1 MIVSYPIHPLSYPS
15 SAYGDYATAREAEA
29 GIDGEWFWL
38 GIYNAGH
45 QFEIN
50 QLMLGFDTSERPAL
64 PIEDVTLELP
74 IQEAYGLSRIL
85 VLHYDWNIGGG
96 SYVKGSQISELPV
109 LAEFTVDESDVGT
122 VLIKLNASEL
132 PEISR
137 VALVPAELLEPVYNG
152 SGDDTTLIIEDG
164 IKLHVTFRDAP
175 PAIEAEAEG
184 TLILNGLASGSPVIQ
199 SEASSA
205 FLLEAEAGA
214 TLIGTSSAL
223 AHLSIEASMSG
234 TMVGQGQAQAMID
247 LFHSGEATGVN
258 RGDAEAVLGF
268 SLMGQATGTITALI
282 NAELD
287 LMASASGS
295 LTESVLV
302 FDPSRSVL
310 VPSIPSLGIT
320 YISTR
325 AV

>member
-74 IQEAYGLSRIL
+74 IQEAYGLSKIL

-96 SYVKGSQISELPV
+96 SYVKGSQISELPI
-109 LAEFTVDESDVGT
+109 LAEFTADEGDVGT
-122 VLIKLNASEL
+122 IFIKLNASEL

-137 VALVPAELLEPVYNG
+137 VALVPAELIHPEYTG

-164 IKLHVTFRDAP
+164 IKLHVTFKDSQP
-175 PAIEAEAEG
+175 SLEAEVEG
-184 TLILNGLASGSPVIQ
+184 NLSLTGLVSGAPVMQ
-199 SEASSA
+199 ADASSA
-205 FLLEAEAGA
+205 FLLEAGAAA
-214 TLIGTSSAL
+214 TLVGTGSAMT
-223 AHLSIEASMSG
+223 HLSIEASMSG
-234 TMVGQGQAQAMID
+234 TVVGQGQAQAMIH
-247 LFHSGEATGVN
+247 LNHSGEATGVN
-258 RGDAEAVLGF
+258 RGAAEAVL
-268 SLMGQATGTITALI
+268 TISPTVMASGSI
-282 NAELD
+282 TSMIDAELV
-287 LMASASGS
+287 LMASASGKLS
-295 LTESVLV
+295 DLVLA

-310 VPSIPSLGIT
+310 VPATRSIMVPR
-320 YISTR
+320 ISTK